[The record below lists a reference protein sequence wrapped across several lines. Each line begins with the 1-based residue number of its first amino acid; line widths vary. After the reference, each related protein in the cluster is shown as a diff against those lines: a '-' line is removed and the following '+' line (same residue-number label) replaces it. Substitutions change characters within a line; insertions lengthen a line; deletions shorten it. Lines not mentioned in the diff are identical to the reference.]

1 MDCRTVNS
9 ASITNYSYYFPW
21 VISLTT
27 VGLNFLICPMGRL
40 VISTTPRGCVRITG
54 PSPCDAGHRVDPLG
68 AWALRNAGCH
78 CYCYPKTGSRK
89 CVEEFSLRLSRLR
102 TRQSVREDVALFPG
116 LVQSVK
122 DPALPASWG
131 VGRRSGVAVAVVRL

>member
-1 MDCRTVNS
+1 MMLGTRSTHSERGHSETLAATVN
-9 ASITNYSYYFPW
+9 
-21 VISLTT
+21 
-27 VGLNFLICPMGRL
+27 
-40 VISTTPRGCVRITG
+40 
-54 PSPCDAGHRVDPLG
+54 
-68 AWALRNAGCH
+68 
-78 CYCYPKTGSRK
+78 CYPKTGSRK